1 MTNGLE
7 GKVAIVT
14 GAGRGI
20 GLAIATVLAE
30 RGASVVVSDVNR
42 EMAEQ
47 AVAKLVSNGRQAI
60 AVVANIA
67 LAEDVKALVATTVSY
82 WGRVDILVNNAGIT
96 RDGLLLRMKE
106 EDWDAVISVNL
117 KGVFHC
123 IKAVLPIMTK
133 QRSGKIVSISSI
145 AGAMGNAGQ
154 ANYSASKAAVIG
166 LTKTV
171 AREYASRGI
180 TANAV
185 APGFIDTAMTAPL
198 SSGVREALLKEIP
211 LARLGT
217 PEDIAYTVAFLASDE
232 ANYTTGQVFHVNGG
246 MYM

>member
-1 MTNGLE
+1 MITGLE

-14 GAGRGI
+14 GGARGI
-20 GLAIATVLAE
+20 GLAIATLLAD
-30 RGASVVVSDVNR
+30 RGGSVVVSDLDR
-42 EMAEQ
+42 EMAEKET
-47 AVAKLVSNGRQAI
+47 ANLVSNGRQAI
-60 AVVANIA
+60 AVVANVA
-67 LAEDVKALVATTVSY
+67 LSEEVKGLVAQTVSH
-82 WGRVDILVNNAGIT
+82 WGRVDILINNAGIT

-117 KGVFHC
+117 KGVYHC
-123 IKAVLPIMTK
+123 IKAVLPIMAK

-171 AREYASRGI
+171 AREYAARGI

-198 SSGVREALLKEIP
+198 SSELREALLREIP
-211 LARLGT
+211 LARLGM
-217 PEDIAYTVAFLASDE
+217 PEDIANAVAFLASDQ
-232 ANYTTGQVFHVNGG
+232 ANYITGQVVHVNGG

>member
-1 MTNGLE
+1 MVSGLE

-14 GAGRGI
+14 GGARGI
-20 GLAIATVLAE
+20 GLAIATILAE
-30 RGASVVVSDVNR
+30 RGTSVVVSDVNK

-47 AVAKLVSNGRQAI
+47 EAQNLVANGKQAI

-67 LAEDVKALVATTVSY
+67 SSEDVKNLVATTISH

-96 RDGLLLRMKE
+96 RDGLLMRMKE

-123 IKAVLPIMTK
+123 IKAVLPIMAK

-154 ANYSASKAAVIG
+154 ANYAASKAAVIG

-198 SSGVREALLKEIP
+198 SSGVKEALLKEIP

-217 PEDIAYTVAFLASDE
+217 PEDIAYAVAFLASDQ
-232 ANYTTGQVFHVNGG
+232 ANYITGQVFHVNGG